1 MIGLI
6 VPSDFIDPNLYPS
19 ASVQVKQSPWTFG
32 ERYSQY
38 SRFLI
43 DGSCIAA
50 ESVNVQ
56 GILPVI
62 NGAVIVFLYSAANSD
77 LYTASR
83 SIYALALLNQA
94 PRIFRRVNRIGVPVT
109 ALAFSSLFAL
119 LGLLQLSVIT
129 KEGKIF

>member
-6 VPSDFIDPNLYPS
+6 VPSDFIDPDLYLS
-19 ASVQVKQSPWTFG
+19 ASDQVKQSPWVFG
-32 ERYSQY
+32 KPSSRYSG
-38 SRFLI
+38 LLV
-43 DGSCIAA
+43 DGSLVAA
-50 ESVNVQ
+50 ESVAVQ
-56 GILPVI
+56 GLLPVI

-94 PRIFRRVNRIGVPVT
+94 PRFFRRVNRMGVPVA

-119 LGLLQLSVIT
+119 LGLLQLNDTT
-129 KEGKIF
+129 KEGGSF